1 MEMEMDALGFID
13 QHLTEGQKREIA
25 VEEWR
30 AMCREA
36 CKGNPERIIENIG
49 HAVATKMVA
58 EALGDD
64 ANEQIKAKAVD
75 VIADLSV
82 FSVFRKKD
90 VWDREETPAFKVL
103 SEAVKANSDLVN
115 KKVRECIGQLSKREA
130 LEIIK
135 SGVIQITPAA

>member
-1 MEMEMDALGFID
+1 MDINVADYLSD
-13 QHLTEGQKREIA
+13 GQMREIA
-25 VEEWR
+25 IETWR
-30 AMCREA
+30 EMCREA

-49 HAVATKMVA
+49 HAVATQMVVD
-58 EALGDD
+58 ALGDD
-64 ANEQIKAKAVD
+64 ANEQIKAKAID

-90 VWDREETPAFKVL
+90 VWDRDETPAFKVL

-115 KKVRECIGQLSKREA
+115 EKVRECIGQMSKREA

-135 SGVIQITPAA
+135 SGVIQITPVI

>member
-1 MEMEMDALGFID
+1 MDALGFID
-13 QHLTEGQKREIA
+13 QHLTEAHKRDIA
-25 VEEWR
+25 IEEWR

-36 CKGNPERIIENIG
+36 CKGNAERIIGNIG
-49 HAVATKMVA
+49 HDVAVQMVA

-64 ANEQIKAKAVD
+64 ANELIKAKAIE
-75 VIADLSV
+75 VIGKLSE
-82 FSVFRKKD
+82 FSVFRRPD
-90 VWDREETPAFKVL
+90 AWDRGPTPAFNVL